1 MVSCMATA
9 EMVAMADNRR
19 GLLTP
24 REREILSGEADVE
37 DDYYYAVVSRVRGKI
52 ENVEEDA
59 AILRGNHSSLYSE
72 LRAAV
77 SKDSPDEQT
86 EANHEQ

>member
-1 MVSCMATA
+1 MVRCMATI
-9 EMVAMADNRR
+9 ELVEMADDRR

-52 ENVEEDA
+52 QNVEEDA
-59 AILRGNHSSLYSE
+59 AILRENHSSLYLE

-77 SKDSPDEQT
+77 SENDPEEQT
-86 EANHEQ
+86 EGDHE

>member
-1 MVSCMATA
+1 
-9 EMVAMADNRR
+9 MADNRR

-59 AILRGNHSSLYSE
+59 AILRENHSSLYSE

-77 SKDSPDEQT
+77 SEDDPDEQM
-86 EANHEQ
+86 EGDHE

>member
-1 MVSCMATA
+1 MATT
-9 EMVAMADNRR
+9 ETVEMADDRR

-52 ENVEEDA
+52 QNVEEDA
-59 AILRGNHSSLYSE
+59 AILRENHSSLYSE

-77 SKDSPDEQT
+77 SENDPDEQA
-86 EANHEQ
+86 EEDHE